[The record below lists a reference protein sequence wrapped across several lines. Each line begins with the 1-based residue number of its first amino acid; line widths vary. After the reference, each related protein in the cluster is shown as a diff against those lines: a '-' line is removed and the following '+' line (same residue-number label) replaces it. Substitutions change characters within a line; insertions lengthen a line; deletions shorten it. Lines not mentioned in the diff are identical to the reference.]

1 MRKIVVVLLSLLVFV
16 QGQQDVMT
24 SSPKEVVDDTK
35 YAHLYDMSDTE
46 LEGICT
52 NLGFQLLDNTD
63 PDTGESIP
71 KTHDTYIEAAKQCL
85 TVQEQMEEMLD
96 EHPEI
101 REEYERELEEL
112 IASEKTEQD
121 RLLNEK
127 EQLENELG
135 AAANTSA
142 ETTTTGSTTT
152 QENSAAD
159 DQVDETTTQQQSVS
173 SEEVVEEVDDIP
185 TKVEEEVVVNKND
198 EDDEDTIMKEV
209 EEVDDIPT
217 KVEEEVVVNKNDED
231 DEDTIMKEV
240 LDEAEQRKATTVNDG
255 NNNDNNTELTNIPSA
270 LPSMEEQWIEIRD
283 ALIPVPIQ
291 KVLVR
296 LFHTSRALY
305 TTVRTKILP
314 KYVVPMLQK
323 VIPESVQTKW
333 NDQVKPLIQSDIVSK
348 VVQRFKHDGI
358 RLYLLV
364 KKQLGAI
371 LLPLF
376 QRIFMAIQ
384 GQLQQQ
390 QPEGEE

>member
-1 MRKIVVVLLSLLVFV
+1 MITTMRKIVVVLLSLLVFV

-35 YAHLYDMSDTE
+35 YAHLYDMSDME

-152 QENSAAD
+152 QENAAAD

-173 SEEVVEEVDDIP
+173 SEEV
-185 TKVEEEVVVNKND
+185 
-198 EDDEDTIMKEV
+198 V